1 MSRMLGRHLTFA
13 GLISAL
19 TLLAV
24 LALVGSAS
32 AATRTVGFD
41 DVMPDTRVST
51 EYETSHGVTF
61 PDDPGARPMVKTSPA
76 RRTRATAWV
85 SAPARGY
92 PGAARPFRRGC
103 VACSR
108 TPPAP

>member
-32 AATRTVGFD
+32 AATRTVSFD

-61 PDDPGARPMVKTSPA
+61 PDDPV
-76 RRTRATAWV
+76 RRW
-85 SAPARGY
+85 
-92 PGAARPFRRGC
+92 
-103 VACSR
+103 
-108 TPPAP
+108 